1 MNEPY
6 TLEAIQA
13 HTDALRAELAKRRQS
28 LRAHYHEIFAP
39 PAPSNNKVQTLVRR
53 ASTAY
58 AIFDGF
64 WTGYKMLRVLFGGR
78 RKKR

>member
-13 HTDALRAELAKRRQS
+13 HTDALRAELAQRRKS

-39 PAPSNNKVQTLVRR
+39 PVPSNNKVQTFVRR

>member
-1 MNEPY
+1 MTDPY

-13 HTDALRAELAKRRQS
+13 HTDALRVELAKRRQRM
-28 LRAHYHEIFAP
+28 RAHYHEIFAP
-39 PAPSNNKVQTLVRR
+39 PAPTNSKVQTLVRR

-64 WTGYKMLRVLFGGR
+64 WTGYKMLRVLFGGKRKR
-78 RKKR
+78 R

>member
-6 TLEAIQA
+6 TLESIQA
-13 HTDALRAELAKRRQS
+13 HTDALRAELAKRRLG
-28 LRAHYHEIFAP
+28 LRAHYNEIFAP
-39 PAPSNNKVQTLVRR
+39 PAPTNNKVQNLIRH

-58 AIFDGF
+58 AVFDGF

-78 RKKR
+78 RKRR

>member
-39 PAPSNNKVQTLVRR
+39 PAPTNNKVQTFVRR

-58 AIFDGF
+58 AVFDGF

>member
-1 MNEPY
+1 MTDPY

-58 AIFDGF
+58 AVFDGF

>member
-1 MNEPY
+1 MTDPY

-39 PAPSNNKVQTLVRR
+39 PAPSNNKVETLVRR

>member
-1 MNEPY
+1 MTDPY
-6 TLEAIQA
+6 PLEAIQA

>member
-1 MNEPY
+1 MTDPY

-13 HTDALRAELAKRRQS
+13 HTDALRAELAQRRQS

>member
-1 MNEPY
+1 MTDPY

-64 WTGYKMLRVLFGGR
+64 WTGYKMLRGLFGGR

>member
-1 MNEPY
+1 MTDPY

>member
-13 HTDALRAELAKRRQS
+13 HTDALRAELAKRRKS

-64 WTGYKMLRVLFGGR
+64 WTGYKMLRVLFGGKRKR
-78 RKKR
+78 R

>member
-6 TLEAIQA
+6 SLESIQA
-13 HTDALRAELAKRRQS
+13 HTDALRVELAKRKQR

>member
-6 TLEAIQA
+6 TLESIQA
-13 HTDALRAELAKRRQS
+13 HTDALRAELAKRRQD

-39 PAPSNNKVQTLVRR
+39 PAPTNNKVQNLIRH

-58 AIFDGF
+58 AVFDGF

-78 RKKR
+78 RKRR

>member
-1 MNEPY
+1 MTDPY

-13 HTDALRAELAKRRQS
+13 HTDALRAELTKRRQS

>member
-6 TLEAIQA
+6 TLESIQA

-39 PAPSNNKVQTLVRR
+39 PAPTNNKVQNLIRH

-58 AIFDGF
+58 AVFDGF

-78 RKKR
+78 KKRR

>member
-1 MNEPY
+1 MTDPH

>member
-1 MNEPY
+1 MTDPY

-28 LRAHYHEIFAP
+28 LRAHYHEIVAP
-39 PAPSNNKVQTLVRR
+39 PAPTNNKVQTLVRR

>member
-1 MNEPY
+1 MTDPY

-39 PAPSNNKVQTLVRR
+39 PAPSNNKMQTLVRR

>member
-1 MNEPY
+1 MTDPY

-28 LRAHYHEIFAP
+28 LRTHYHEIFAP

>member
-1 MNEPY
+1 MTDPY

-64 WTGYKMLRVLFGGR
+64 WTGYKMLRVLSGGR

>member
-6 TLEAIQA
+6 SLESIQA
-13 HTDALRAELAKRRQS
+13 HTDALRVELAKRKQS

-64 WTGYKMLRVLFGGR
+64 WTGYKMLRVLFGSK

>member
-6 TLEAIQA
+6 TLESIQA

>member
-6 TLEAIQA
+6 SLESIQA
-13 HTDALRAELAKRRQS
+13 HTDALRVELAKRKQS

>member
-1 MNEPY
+1 MTDPY

-13 HTDALRAELAKRRQS
+13 HTDALRAELAKRRQG

-39 PAPSNNKVQTLVRR
+39 PAPSNNKVETLVRR

>member
-1 MNEPY
+1 MTDPY

-39 PAPSNNKVQTLVRR
+39 PAPSSNKVQTLVRR

>member
-6 TLEAIQA
+6 SLESIQA
-13 HTDALRAELAKRRQS
+13 HTDALRVELAKRKERMC
-28 LRAHYHEIFAP
+28 AHYHEIFAP

>member
-1 MNEPY
+1 MTDPY

-39 PAPSNNKVQTLVRR
+39 PAPTNNKVQTLVRR

>member
-6 TLEAIQA
+6 TLESIQA

-39 PAPSNNKVQTLVRR
+39 PAPTNNKVQNLIRH

-58 AIFDGF
+58 AVFDGF

-78 RKKR
+78 RKRR

>member
-6 TLEAIQA
+6 SLESIQA
-13 HTDALRAELAKRRQS
+13 HTDALRAELAQRRQR
-28 LRAHYHEIFAP
+28 LRAHYHAIFAP
-39 PAPSNNKVQTLVRR
+39 PAPTNNKVQTFVHR

-64 WTGYKMLRVLFGGR
+64 WTGYKLLRVLFGSK